1 MRSNFPLELAK
12 LLAARSYGVGM
23 LSRILQRAGR
33 PVTKQFLHQIMHGQ
47 RPAPVRQI
55 KNICD
60 VLSCS
65 DAEMRQLYRAAAT
78 DEGYE
83 I

>member
-12 LLAARSYGVGM
+12 LLAARQYGVGM
-23 LSRILQRAGR
+23 LARVLTRAGR
-33 PVTKQFLHQIMHGQ
+33 PVQKQFLHQIMHGD
-47 RPAPVRQI
+47 RPAPVKQI
-55 KNICD
+55 KNICV

-65 DAEMRQLYRAAAT
+65 DAEARRLWCAAAR